1 MMSIN
6 NMENVEVCIVCDHL
20 TMTLQCEE
28 EFLLGLN
35 ACIVLRVNVLLNSTG
50 IIQICYC
57 EDSIQ
62 RIEGKKDVQ
71 I

>member
-28 EFLLGLN
+28 FLFSLN
-35 ACIVLRVNVLLNSTG
+35 ACIVLRVIVLLNSTG

-62 RIEGKKDVQ
+62 RIEVKKDVQ